1 MTVDEKIKSAYFEN
15 SDDATKLAR
24 TTGLF
29 LVKIVESAMEEDGC
43 IDRERAFTH
52 LNGLA
57 RDSRNETFGLPIWI
71 LTPYSR

>member
-1 MTVDEKIKSAYFEN
+1 MTVDKKIKSAYFEYAN
-15 SDDATKLAR
+15 DSTILAR

-29 LVKIVESAMEEDGC
+29 LVEIIESAMEEDGHRN
-43 IDRERAFTH
+43 RERIFTH

-57 RDSRNETFGLPIWI
+57 RDSRNDTFGLPIWI